1 MGYTEVEQEYREG
14 LRNGWERF
22 LTQCAT
28 FDGSQD
34 SFHAVNK
41 LLGFNLAKSV
51 GPLILDIEKLEL
63 SVSQKEILIRALYR
77 KIDEQDKAMEKAIA
91 KIEKQREY
99 IKLLE
104 IKDDTSDLQ

>member
-63 SVSQKEILIRALYR
+63 SV
-77 KIDEQDKAMEKAIA
+77 
-91 KIEKQREY
+91 EKQREY